1 MNAIYRADV
10 LGSLLRPSVLKDARA
25 AFAAGRISVTEL
37 KQVEDRYVDASIA
50 MQEAVGLDVVADGE
64 MRRSWF
70 SGLFTDQLEGIGQVP
85 EMKARL
91 TGEGAEAPKEYDVPM
106 VTGKIRRRR
115 PWATEEF
122 AYARARSLKP
132 VKVALPSPLMIFL
145 HWSSEHARGAYNDP
159 FELFADTTAVV
170 RAEVEELAAI
180 GCTYIQID
188 APEVCLLLDPAFC
201 KSSFDDHGISSKRA
215 LIEGME
221 MVNAVAAPIP
231 GVTFGLHYCRGNFK
245 GAWFGQ
251 GDYGPVARDLFGR
264 ASNYQTLLLEYDDAR
279 SGSFEA
285 LRAVPDDKVVVLGL
299 VSSKTNTLEPADEIL
314 RRIDEAARHFP
325 REQMTLSTQC
335 GFASVLEG
343 NPVSAETQEA
353 KLRLVADVAHRAWK

>member
-10 LGSLLRPSVLKDARA
+10 LGSLLRPAVLKDARA

-132 VKVALPSPLMIFL
+132 VK
-145 HWSSEHARGAYNDP
+145 
-159 FELFADTTAVV
+159 
-170 RAEVEELAAI
+170 
-180 GCTYIQID
+180 
-188 APEVCLLLDPAFC
+188 
-201 KSSFDDHGISSKRA
+201 
-215 LIEGME
+215 
-221 MVNAVAAPIP
+221 
-231 GVTFGLHYCRGNFK
+231 
-245 GAWFGQ
+245 
-251 GDYGPVARDLFGR
+251 
-264 ASNYQTLLLEYDDAR
+264 
-279 SGSFEA
+279 
-285 LRAVPDDKVVVLGL
+285 
-299 VSSKTNTLEPADEIL
+299 
-314 RRIDEAARHFP
+314 
-325 REQMTLSTQC
+325 
-335 GFASVLEG
+335 
-343 NPVSAETQEA
+343 
-353 KLRLVADVAHRAWK
+353 